1 MIGNAEKS
9 KHCDE
14 SRRFR
19 TEIVSRERLAHIFT
33 ISEIK
38 QRNEGHS
45 KQSSAATNESF
56 NSVEETE
63 SSESDECVGV

>member
-1 MIGNAEKS
+1 MTGNAEES

-33 ISEIK
+33 FSEIK

-45 KQSSAATNESF
+45 KQSSATTKESF
-56 NSVEETE
+56 NSVDESD
-63 SSESDECVGV
+63 SSESDE